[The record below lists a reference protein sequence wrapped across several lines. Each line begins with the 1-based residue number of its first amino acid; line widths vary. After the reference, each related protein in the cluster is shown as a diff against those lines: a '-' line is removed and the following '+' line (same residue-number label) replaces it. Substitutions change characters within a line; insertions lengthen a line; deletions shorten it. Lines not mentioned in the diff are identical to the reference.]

1 MVKKIFVG
9 IVITA
14 VFGALILGGVNR
26 ALAKNDFSRTNA
38 GDPVLLNDNADA
50 PSGIHEEKQNEF
62 LAANQNGECDG
73 LNEDPLCNQEQEM
86 VQEQH
91 QYKYQNEY
99 KYTTQQGPEGGNSG
113 ENAKGNGQGNDP
125 LYPIVPANGSGGQS
139 DHTGNGKGAG
149 QKGVH

>member
-99 KYTTQQGPEGGNSG
+99 K
-113 ENAKGNGQGNDP
+113 KGNGQGNDH

>member
-50 PSGIHEEKQNEF
+50 PSGIHEET
-62 LAANQNGECDG
+62 
-73 LNEDPLCNQEQEM
+73 M
-86 VQEQH
+86 VSMKTRFAIKNKKW
-91 QYKYQNEY
+91 YRNSIN
-99 KYTTQQGPEGGNSG
+99 TNIRMNTNTQLSRVLKVVIQAKTQG
-113 ENAKGNGQGNDP
+113 
-125 LYPIVPANGSGGQS
+125 
-139 DHTGNGKGAG
+139 
-149 QKGVH
+149 

>member
-26 ALAKNDFSRTNA
+26 ALAKNDFSHTNA
-38 GDPVLLNDNADA
+38 SDPVLLLGSAYLFNIRNN
-50 PSGIHEEKQNEF
+50 QNEF

-113 ENAKGNGQGNDP
+113 ENAKGNDH